1 MPSTMVLEDTTSLGL
16 WACGCL
22 GVSLGGVIVDLHVC
36 DAWFFRMY
44 FLLTQTVHPPPF
56 FRKNPITFA
65 HHLSCHTC
73 ILHHS
78 CSQLAYHSRCSG
90 RDGAE
95 TAGPSSRPPE
105 WRSQNGNQAR
115 APIWCSGPKTL
126 TCPSARETSVMG
138 KEVGGGSLLPVRVWQ
153 YQGLQRSQTCPLL

>member
-1 MPSTMVLEDTTSLGL
+1 
-16 WACGCL
+16 
-22 GVSLGGVIVDLHVC
+22 
-36 DAWFFRMY
+36 MY
-44 FLLTQTVHPPPF
+44 FLLRQYTHHLSLG
-56 FRKNPITFA
+56 KITFA

-78 CSQLAYHSRCSG
+78 CSQLAYHSQCSG

-138 KEVGGGSLLPVRVWQ
+138 KEVGGGVSAPCPCLAVPGSPEVTDLPIVIRWPKWSQNPGSSGWTLQSRWHRPWWEWLLLSSQILR
-153 YQGLQRSQTCPLL
+153 GLRPP

>member
-1 MPSTMVLEDTTSLGL
+1 MWICTCVM
-16 WACGCL
+16 CGSSGCISCL
-22 GVSLGGVIVDLHVC
+22 HRV
-36 DAWFFRMY
+36 R
-44 FLLTQTVHPPPF
+44 PPPF
-56 FRKNPITFA
+56 FRENPITFA

-73 ILHHS
+73 ILHS
-78 CSQLAYHSRCSG
+78 CSQLAYHSQCSG

-138 KEVGGGSLLPVRVWQ
+138 KEVGGESLLPVRVWQ

>member
-1 MPSTMVLEDTTSLGL
+1 MVLEDTTSLGL

-115 APIWCSGPKTL
+115 VPIWILWTQDQHLSLSQGNISHGERSGF
-126 TCPSARETSVMG
+126 
-138 KEVGGGSLLPVRVWQ
+138 GGGSLLPVHAWQ